1 MTPTPKEIEEF
12 LQGKD
17 PEKYIVAI
25 EYGWRTNKIYKII
38 EDPEEGKKIIVDNF
52 TPFCWVGNLKD
63 RNFYRGNK
71 QQQKEAISKYG
82 ILIEKLETHGNE
94 RLEQGLTFLVKSTR
108 TYRDLVSFFR
118 QGGLDP
124 WAQQNRDFITLL
136 TPVEQYLIQ
145 KQKRLFKGFE
155 DYDSVHRFIFDLET
169 TSLDPKQGRIFMFGM
184 KDNRG
189 FEKVI
194 EAIDDDS
201 ERKGIIEFFETINKL
216 KPSIIG
222 GYNSSNFD
230 WNWIFE
236 RAEILGL
243 DIKEIAKTL
252 NPNVPVSIKTGTL
265 KLGAE
270 VEDYNQIKIWGY
282 NSIDV
287 AHSVRRAQTINS
299 DIKGWGLKYITE
311 FIGANKPNRV
321 YLEGDKI
328 ASTYRDNK
336 EFYLNP
342 ETGQYKALD
351 TPGLENLQMRFPD
364 KYKRVN
370 GEYIVERYLM
380 DDLWETQVVDAE
392 FNQASF
398 LLAGLVPTTYERVS
412 TMGTATLWKMLML
425 TWSYGKGLAIPKKK
439 EKRPFV
445 GGLSRLL
452 KVGYSVNVLKLD
464 FSSLYPSIQLVHD
477 VFPECD
483 VTGAMKGMLKYFRDT
498 RIKYKN
504 LASKYYQSNP
514 KLSKSYGTK
523 QLPIKI
529 FINSMFGSLSAPQV
543 FPWGD
548 MDMGEK
554 VTCTG
559 RQYLRHMI
567 KFFNDKGYEPLVLDT
582 DGVNFSTPDNISE
595 LIYVG
600 KGLNELVEEG
610 KEYKGTEAHVAEYND
625 LFMKDEMGLDTD
637 GVWKSAIN
645 VARKNYALLT
655 DSGSIKLTGNSIKSK
670 RLQGYL
676 EEFIDK
682 GLSLLLEGKGQEF
695 IEYYYEYLEK
705 IYNKDIPLMKISNKA
720 RIKQTIAAYK
730 KRCSQVTKA
739 GYPMSRQAHMELI
752 IRENISVDLGQTI
765 YYVNNGTA
773 MSHGD
778 VQRKKTK
785 DGEVEIL
792 LRCYLLDRDE
802 LDRNPDMKG
811 EYNIARYISIF
822 NKRIEPLLVVFK
834 PEVRESLLVKKPE
847 DRQFFTTKQCELI
860 KGIPR
865 REFDQDSFEEVM
877 TVSPEE
883 KIFWEKMNLS
893 EDYFLEEIVN

>member
-1 MTPTPKEIEEF
+1 
-12 LQGKD
+12 
-17 PEKYIVAI
+17 
-25 EYGWRTNKIYKII
+25 
-38 EDPEEGKKIIVDNF
+38 
-52 TPFCWVGNLKD
+52 
-63 RNFYRGNK
+63 
-71 QQQKEAISKYG
+71 
-82 ILIEKLETHGNE
+82 
-94 RLEQGLTFLVKSTR
+94 
-108 TYRDLVSFFR
+108 
-118 QGGLDP
+118 
-124 WAQQNRDFITLL
+124 
-136 TPVEQYLIQ
+136 
-145 KQKRLFKGFE
+145 
-155 DYDSVHRFIFDLET
+155 
-169 TSLDPKQGRIFMFGM
+169 
-184 KDNRG
+184 
-189 FEKVI
+189 
-194 EAIDDDS
+194 
-201 ERKGIIEFFETINKL
+201 
-216 KPSIIG
+216 
-222 GYNSSNFD
+222 
-230 WNWIFE
+230 
-236 RAEILGL
+236 
-243 DIKEIAKTL
+243 
-252 NPNVPVSIKTGTL
+252 
-265 KLGAE
+265 
-270 VEDYNQIKIWGY
+270 
-282 NSIDV
+282 
-287 AHSVRRAQTINS
+287 
-299 DIKGWGLKYITE
+299 
-311 FIGANKPNRV
+311 
-321 YLEGDKI
+321 
-328 ASTYRDNK
+328 
-336 EFYLNP
+336 
-342 ETGQYKALD
+342 
-351 TPGLENLQMRFPD
+351 
-364 KYKRVN
+364 
-370 GEYIVERYLM
+370 
-380 DDLWETQVVDAE
+380 
-392 FNQASF
+392 
-398 LLAGLVPTTYERVS
+398 
-412 TMGTATLWKMLML
+412 
-425 TWSYGKGLAIPKKK
+425 
-439 EKRPFV
+439 
-445 GGLSRLL
+445 
-452 KVGYSVNVLKLD
+452 
-464 FSSLYPSIQLVHD
+464 
-477 VFPECD
+477 
-483 VTGAMKGMLKYFRDT
+483 
-498 RIKYKN
+498 
-504 LASKYYQSNP
+504 
-514 KLSKSYGTK
+514 
-523 QLPIKI
+523 
-529 FINSMFGSLSAPQV
+529 
-543 FPWGD
+543 
-548 MDMGEK
+548 
-554 VTCTG
+554 
-559 RQYLRHMI
+559 
-567 KFFNDKGYEPLVLDT
+567 
-582 DGVNFSTPDNISE
+582 VNFSTPDNISE